1 MVRTLS
7 LPRASVR
14 GPATVA
20 SALDK
25 GKEVQEEEED
35 WRTFESEFSSSPS
48 DPHLRSL
55 GHIFRKHLKP
65 KKQHEVARMGQ
76 VVEVAAR
83 MASSS
88 SSSSGGRGTNR
99 VVDVGAGAGHLSRL
113 LAHRKGFR
121 VACIDDQVRGS
132 CCCCCCPVRPHR
144 CCCCSSCNGFFCCLC
159 ILR

>member
-14 GPATVA
+14 GPAAVA

-25 GKEVQEEEED
+25 GKEVQEEEEED
-35 WRTFESEFSSSPS
+35 WRTFESEFSSSTS

-76 VVEVAAR
+76 VVEVAAK
-83 MASSS
+83 M
-88 SSSSGGRGTNR
+88 SSSSGGKRTNR

-144 CCCCSSCNGFFCCLC
+144 CCCCSSCNGFFVAYVF
-159 ILR
+159 